1 MKDLKKIK
9 RNIYVKLIILEICVV
24 YLMKLL
30 VPLLSNYPPNSEEP
44 EFQKVVELLSHNM
57 QYLILGIFG
66 VALYAIF
73 ITILLKDVFKYIK
86 KDKKDVTFEEIQK
99 IRATCFSF
107 PKKILFVQLAVILTV
122 LVILFGSM
130 SPDLHLI
137 FKFLLVYF
145 SFFIVT
151 AIVSNILIKNDM
163 EAILISTYDIN
174 NHYVKPKKQSK
185 FSNELI
191 YNIWPF
197 FVVVII
203 SISLL
208 GYSRTS
214 RAIGEGSYY
223 YYKVYMDELNLD
235 NLNVDS
241 LKKELDKVTLKSK
254 DDYYFIK
261 YDDKEIFSNPEGS
274 LSTFFITY
282 ADMYLDETEGRV
294 YEYYGVEEEAYVQKI
309 VLNDGTEAYVG
320 FKYSITNN
328 SLISY
333 FMTISCIAIVIYIII
348 LVLWSRNI
356 SQNIKQVA
364 DRLSKIAQQ
373 KDLSD
378 IGVLP
383 VTSNDEIGQLTVA
396 FNQIQQTSKKNIDT
410 IKSNQSQLIE
420 QERLASLGQMIGG
433 IAHNLKTPIMSISGV
448 AEGLQNLTT
457 ELDNSIGN
465 PVVTNDDFHDIA
477 KDYFNYI
484 TKIKEYSEYMSDI
497 ITAVKGQATNLSN
510 DTESSFTIS
519 ELLKRVNILMRHEL
533 KNAIIYLNITVNMN
547 ENTIINGDVNILVQ
561 VINNMIS
568 NAIQAYNG
576 KTEQTIELNATQD
589 EHSVIISIQDH
600 ADGIPKNIAQKLFKE
615 MVTTK
620 GKNGTGLGLYMSY
633 STIKGHFNGNITFE
647 TEEGKGTV
655 FKISLPIE

>member
-223 YYKVYMDELNLD
+223 YYKVYMDELDLD
-235 NLNVDS
+235 NLSVDS
-241 LKKELDKVTLKSK
+241 LKKELDKVALKSE

-261 YDDKEIFSNPEGS
+261 YGDNEVFSNSEGS
-274 LSTFFITY
+274 LSTFFVTY

-364 DRLSKIAQQ
+364 DRLSKIAAQ

-383 VTSNDEIGQLTVA
+383 ITSNDEIGQLTIA
-396 FNQIQQTSKKNIDT
+396 FNKIQQTSKKNIDT
-410 IKSNQSQLIE
+410 IKSNQSQLVE

-484 TKIKEYSEYMSDI
+484 SKIKEYSEYMSDI

-510 DTESSFTIS
+510 DAESSFTIS

-533 KNAIIYLNITVNMN
+533 KNAIIYLNITVNMD
-547 ENTIINGDVNILVQ
+547 ENTIINGNVNILVQ

-576 KTEQTIELNATQD
+576 KTEQTIELNATRD
-589 EHSVIISIQDH
+589 DHSVIISVQDH
-600 ADGIPKNIAQKLFKE
+600 ANGIPKNVAQKLFKE
-615 MVTTK
+615 MITTK

-647 TEEGKGTV
+647 TEEGKGTT
-655 FKISLPIE
+655 FKIILPI

>member
-223 YYKVYMDELNLD
+223 YYKVYMDELDLD
-235 NLNVDS
+235 NLSVDS
-241 LKKELDKVTLKSK
+241 LKKELDKVALKSE

-261 YDDKEIFSNPEGS
+261 YGDNEVFSNSEGS
-274 LSTFFITY
+274 LSTFFVTY

-364 DRLSKIAQQ
+364 DRLSKIAAQ

-383 VTSNDEIGQLTVA
+383 ITSNDEIGQLTVA

-410 IKSNQSQLIE
+410 IKSNQSQLVE

-484 TKIKEYSEYMSDI
+484 SKIKEYSEYMSDI

-510 DTESSFTIS
+510 DAESSFTIS

-533 KNAIIYLNITVNMN
+533 KNAIIYLNITVNMD
-547 ENTIINGDVNILVQ
+547 ENTIINGNVNILVQ

-576 KTEQTIELNATQD
+576 KTEQTIELNATRD
-589 EHSVIISIQDH
+589 DHSVIISVQDH
-600 ADGIPKNIAQKLFKE
+600 ANGIPKNVAQKLFKE
-615 MVTTK
+615 MITTK

-647 TEEGKGTV
+647 TEEGKGTT
-655 FKISLPIE
+655 FKIILPI